1 MLLTFVLSME
11 KITLLLVLV
20 MSENPSSILYCHF
33 YMFFVLKTFFAL
45 LLIVYLLGKVKKN
58 SFRNFLRKK
67 KKVTDFFYNF

>member
-45 LLIVYLLGKVKKN
+45 LLIVYLLGKVKKIVLGI
-58 SFRNFLRKK
+58 F
-67 KKVTDFFYNF
+67 

>member
-33 YMFFVLKTFFAL
+33 YVFC
-45 LLIVYLLGKVKKN
+45 VKD
-58 SFRNFLRKK
+58 FLRATLNCLFTGKS
-67 KKVTDFFYNF
+67 